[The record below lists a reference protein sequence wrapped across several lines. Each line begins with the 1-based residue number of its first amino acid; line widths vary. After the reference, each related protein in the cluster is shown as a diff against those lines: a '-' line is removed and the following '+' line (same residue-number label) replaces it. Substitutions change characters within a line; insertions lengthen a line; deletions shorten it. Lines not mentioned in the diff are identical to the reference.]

1 MRHTTTLLP
10 PRSPSQKPSPRTSRT
25 TPPVTADPWHDWQ
38 PQWHDSKKASTP
50 HSVQEKHSPTVPVT
64 LRVSASR
71 DDYTC
76 QRRLLDARLWDS
88 LPREAQDAAADIAF
102 AYEALTK
109 GMGAATSNWARV
121 PGARNPA
128 AVANAHGRLSG
139 SYMDWAASCTREGIS
154 HSMIIDVICMG
165 ISCSAL
171 DRDRRVRK
179 GTSRQNLHDGLML
192 YARQQG
198 WVRGAR

>member
-10 PRSPSQKPSPRTSRT
+10 PRTTSQKSTPRKPRTGI
-25 TPPVTADPWHDWQ
+25 PAAADPWHDWQ
-38 PQWHDSKKASTP
+38 PQWPSGKNTPTP
-50 HSVQEKHSPTVPVT
+50 HSVQEKHSPTVPVNV
-64 LRVSASR
+64 RVSAVR
-71 DDYTC
+71 EDYAC

-88 LPREAQDAAADIAF
+88 LPREAQDAAADIAN

-109 GMGAATSNWARV
+109 GMGAATSNWSRV

-139 SYMDWAASCTREGIS
+139 RYMDWAASCTREGIS
-154 HSMIIDVICMG
+154 HSMIIDVVCMG

-179 GTSRQNLHDGLML
+179 GTSRQNLYDGLML

-198 WVRGAR
+198 WIRGGK